1 MMLGTRVDAV
11 TRPPVRTAPPRYR
24 TRIVRIRVPS
34 ERPHPLTFQRGLRT
48 LSDYAWRIAVLG
60 VAAYLVFEVALK
72 FRLVVVAL
80 FGGLVIAA
88 VLYPLVDLLAKVLPR
103 SLAVTVSL
111 LLGIAV
117 VVGVFTFIVVSAA
130 DQASTLTNEFKN
142 GLTDIQGRLTGPP
155 FRLKPNSLTNGINSL
170 ESWISS
176 HRGTLLNRALTG
188 ATTVVDVIT
197 GLFLAIFCSVFFM
210 HGGGGMWRWFLGQL
224 PATSRRPWDRAARA
238 AWRTFAGYTHG
249 TLIVAGTNAVM
260 VCIALLILRVPLA
273 FPLALL
279 VFFASFVPLI
289 GSPIALA
296 VAAVVAL
303 AGRGPWIA
311 LTVVALIVLFGQ
323 IEGHVLQPLVM
334 SRAVRL
340 HPVVVALSVI
350 GGSLVSG
357 IVGAVMVVPFV
368 SVSWSVI
375 RTLREAPSDDPP
387 DESPHDGA
395 RAESER

>member
-1 MMLGTRVDAV
+1 M
-11 TRPPVRTAPPRYR
+11 
-24 TRIVRIRVPS
+24 PS
-34 ERPHPLTFQRGLRT
+34 EHPRPVTFQRGLRT
-48 LSDYAWRIAVLG
+48 LSDHAWRIIVLG
-60 VAAYLVFEVALK
+60 VFAYLAFEVAIR

-103 SLAVTVSL
+103 SLAVMLSL

-117 VVGVFTFIVVSAA
+117 IVGVFTFIVVSAA
-130 DQASTLTNEFKN
+130 DQASTLTNEFKS
-142 GLTDIQGRLTGPP
+142 GLNEIQHRLTGPP
-155 FRLKPNSLTNGINSL
+155 FKLKPDSLTNGINNL
-170 ESWISS
+170 ENWVST
-176 HRGTLLNRALTG
+176 HRGTLLNHALTS
-188 ATTVVDVIT
+188 ATTVVDVLT
-197 GLFLAIFCSVFFM
+197 GLFLAVFCSVFFM
-210 HGGGGMWRWFLGQL
+210 HGGSGMWHWFLGQL
-224 PATSRRPWDRAARA
+224 PATARRPWDRAARA
-238 AWRTFAGYTHG
+238 AWRTFAGYAHG
-249 TLIVAGTNAVM
+249 TLIVAGANAVM

-311 LTVVALIVLFGQ
+311 LTVVALIVMFGQ

-350 GGSLVSG
+350 GGTLVAG

-375 RTLREAPSDDPP
+375 RTLRDGDPDAAAGDPP
-387 DESPHDGA
+387 PKP
-395 RAESER
+395 AETGR